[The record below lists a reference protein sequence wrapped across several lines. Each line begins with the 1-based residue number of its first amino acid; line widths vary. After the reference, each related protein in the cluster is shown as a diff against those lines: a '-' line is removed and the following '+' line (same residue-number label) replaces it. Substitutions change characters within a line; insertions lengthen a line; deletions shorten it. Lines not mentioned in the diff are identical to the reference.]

1 VHNLKLSQVWYETQ
15 DIFKKK
21 IIVSYD
27 FYLKQFNTHTSP
39 SISVSL
45 IKNGFLSLSWCWT
58 NACISIL
65 KLSEFEIAADWVACS
80 HLSKSNASKGKSGCL
95 KNYNFRKKNIHS

>member
-1 VHNLKLSQVWYETQ
+1 MN
-15 DIFKKK
+15 
-21 IIVSYD
+21 
-27 FYLKQFNTHTSP
+27 FYLKQINTHTSP

-58 NACISIL
+58 KACMSIL

-80 HLSKSNASKGKSGCL
+80 HLSKSNASKGKRGCL
-95 KNYNFRKKNIHS
+95 KNDNFMKKKIYR